1 MKLSAMVLD
10 RIDKIDRI
18 AGTGFPSISNPVNPV
33 NPVRRAV
40 GRNSAFSAS
49 LRENFIT
56 VARS

>member
-1 MKLSAMVLD
+1 MRQTAMVLD

-18 AGTGFPSISNPVNPV
+18 AGTGFPSLSNPV

-56 VARS
+56 AARS